1 MEPIV
6 YIYQDHL
13 QDFWNSGQSQC
24 FGAAFEWKGEQVY
37 HVYIKYPQVAPTGYS
52 MPCLFRVV
60 DTDDYEKAEDVALS
74 VYASMSEEAKR
85 VPVVIVCIHVEDT
98 KVSSRAFIVDD
109 GRIIEAHISHPPR

>member
-37 HVYIKYPQVAPTGYS
+37 H
-52 MPCLFRVV
+52 CLLYTSHESRC
-60 DTDDYEKAEDVALS
+60 KP
-74 VYASMSEEAKR
+74 EADK
-85 VPVVIVCIHVEDT
+85 IGE
-98 KVSSRAFIVDD
+98 
-109 GRIIEAHISHPPR
+109 

>member
-60 DTDDYEKAEDVALS
+60 DTDDYEKSEDVALS
-74 VYASMSEEAKR
+74 VYASMPGRGK
-85 VPVVIVCIHVEDT
+85 T
-98 KVSSRAFIVDD
+98 SS
-109 GRIIEAHISHPPR
+109 GRYCLHSCRRHESQLSRFYCR

>member
-74 VYASMSEEAKR
+74 VYASMRKRQNEFRSLLFAFMSKTRKSALVLLLSMTEE
-85 VPVVIVCIHVEDT
+85 
-98 KVSSRAFIVDD
+98 SSKQL
-109 GRIIEAHISHPPR
+109 

>member
-37 HVYIKYPQVAPTGYS
+37 HVYIKYPRWLRQDI
-52 MPCLFRVV
+52 PCL
-60 DTDDYEKAEDVALS
+60 
-74 VYASMSEEAKR
+74 
-85 VPVVIVCIHVEDT
+85 
-98 KVSSRAFIVDD
+98 VSF
-109 GRIIEAHISHPPR
+109 G

>member
-60 DTDDYEKAEDVALS
+60 DTDDYENEFRSLLFAFMSKTRTSAL
-74 VYASMSEEAKR
+74 VLLLSMTEE
-85 VPVVIVCIHVEDT
+85 
-98 KVSSRAFIVDD
+98 SSR
-109 GRIIEAHISHPPR
+109 RL

>member
-74 VYASMSEEAKR
+74 VYASMS
-85 VPVVIVCIHVEDT
+85 
-98 KVSSRAFIVDD
+98 
-109 GRIIEAHISHPPR
+109 

>member
-52 MPCLFRVV
+52 MPF
-60 DTDDYEKAEDVALS
+60 
-74 VYASMSEEAKR
+74 
-85 VPVVIVCIHVEDT
+85 
-98 KVSSRAFIVDD
+98 
-109 GRIIEAHISHPPR
+109 G

>member
-52 MPCLFRVV
+52 MPCTNILLLWENFPKLF
-60 DTDDYEKAEDVALS
+60 
-74 VYASMSEEAKR
+74 
-85 VPVVIVCIHVEDT
+85 
-98 KVSSRAFIVDD
+98 
-109 GRIIEAHISHPPR
+109 

>member
-37 HVYIKYPQVAPTGYS
+37 HVYI
-52 MPCLFRVV
+52 
-60 DTDDYEKAEDVALS
+60 LS
-74 VYASMSEEAKR
+74 L
-85 VPVVIVCIHVEDT
+85 I
-98 KVSSRAFIVDD
+98 
-109 GRIIEAHISHPPR
+109 HISEPTRP

>member
-1 MEPIV
+1 M

-60 DTDDYEKAEDVALS
+60 DTDDYGKAEDVEFRSLLFAFMSKTRKSAL
-74 VYASMSEEAKR
+74 VLLLSMTEE
-85 VPVVIVCIHVEDT
+85 
-98 KVSSRAFIVDD
+98 SSR
-109 GRIIEAHISHPPR
+109 RL

>member
-74 VYASMSEEAKR
+74 VYAFACRKRQNEFRSLLFAFMSKTRKSALVLLLSMTEE
-85 VPVVIVCIHVEDT
+85 
-98 KVSSRAFIVDD
+98 SSKQL
-109 GRIIEAHISHPPR
+109 

>member
-37 HVYIKYPQVAPTGYS
+37 HSIGTE
-52 MPCLFRVV
+52 
-60 DTDDYEKAEDVALS
+60 TE
-74 VYASMSEEAKR
+74 
-85 VPVVIVCIHVEDT
+85 T
-98 KVSSRAFIVDD
+98 
-109 GRIIEAHISHPPR
+109 

>member
-52 MPCLFRVV
+52 MQNEFRSLLFAFMSKTR
-60 DTDDYEKAEDVALS
+60 KSAL
-74 VYASMSEEAKR
+74 VLLLSMTEE
-85 VPVVIVCIHVEDT
+85 
-98 KVSSRAFIVDD
+98 SSR
-109 GRIIEAHISHPPR
+109 RL

>member
-37 HVYIKYPQVAPTGYS
+37 HVYIKYPI
-52 MPCLFRVV
+52 FH
-60 DTDDYEKAEDVALS
+60 ALS
-74 VYASMSEEAKR
+74 LSG
-85 VPVVIVCIHVEDT
+85 
-98 KVSSRAFIVDD
+98 SRY
-109 GRIIEAHISHPPR
+109 